1 MNTYSSSFLRDAGD
15 AIFYVTRSN
24 HHQVVQLVNNNK
36 NVWHP
41 LERFLVGVL
50 AFQLAAVV
58 RRVETTDVAE
68 PGLDQQVV
76 TAFHFLHC
84 PTKRVSSL
92 LRVSYWR
99 SQQMREACVLAH
111 LYLLRVDQDEANL
124 IGCGAH
130 EHRGNDAVDCA
141 GLTRAGGARDEHVW
155 RGGNVEEHR
164 TPSDVFTNSNI
175 QWMHCRARL
184 L

>member
-1 MNTYSSSFLRDAGD
+1 MNTYGTSLLRDAGD

-24 HHQVVQLVNNNK
+24 HHQVVQLVDDNK
-36 NVWHP
+36 NVWHA

-58 RRVETTDVAE
+58 RRVETTDVTE

-76 TAFHFLHC
+76 AALHFLHC

-92 LRVSYWR
+92 LRVGDRR
-99 SQQMREACVLAH
+99 SEQMWKTCILAH

-124 IGCGAH
+124 IGRGAH

-141 GLTRAGGARDEHVW
+141 GLARTGGARDEHVR
-155 RGGNVEEHR
+155 RG
-164 TPSDVFTNSNI
+164 
-175 QWMHCRARL
+175 
-184 L
+184 